1 MILKQREQKWWHHK
15 NQLCEIM
22 GMTGISSKNKMK
34 NVHLPKISLFVQ
46 IGEEMNIVSNLMLW
60 WLCMNPSKTGLDC

>member
-1 MILKQREQKWWHHK
+1 MKSIRCPDTVYDFKTKRTEVMTSQK
-15 NQLCEIM
+15 QLCEIM

-46 IGEEMNIVSNLMLW
+46 IGEEMNIVSNLML
-60 WLCMNPSKTGLDC
+60 